1 MTHTQIPRRSN
12 SSPLSHMKFFFSPFL
27 FSFFLFL
34 CAKHHG
40 FNTIKQID
48 HHFNNCWRGLDKLWS
63 IPHKHTPSPLRVI
76 RFMWKP
82 PKPHPYV
89 EWIDPI
95 CIGTIWDV
103 RTSKL
108 RVFLDFPSGCGGSPK
123 VAMFWFLSCNRFP
136 IFVQK
141 KERERERSNLPC
153 YVLDPF
159 LQLIFQFVP
168 KTKSERERNLPCQS
182 YLELCHV
189 LECPRELS
197 RWLVHE
203 LYVQWSGRTG
213 S

>member
-1 MTHTQIPRRSN
+1 MWTQLGGPMYQSINQSTNYMQFNQNKYIYVERLLIYLFW
-12 SSPLSHMKFFFSPFL
+12 SSCKWLTLKYHVDLIHHRCHIWSFFFLHFYFP
-27 FSFFLFL
+27 FSFFL

-48 HHFNNCWRGLDKLWS
+48 HRFNNCWRGLYKLWS

-141 KERERERSNLPC
+141 KERERERE
-153 YVLDPF
+153 
-159 LQLIFQFVP
+159 I
-168 KTKSERERNLPCQS
+168 
-182 YLELCHV
+182 
-189 LECPRELS
+189 
-197 RWLVHE
+197 
-203 LYVQWSGRTG
+203 
-213 S
+213 